1 MIKKEKYSAAILVIG
16 DEILSGRTQDTNS
29 NYIAKEL
36 EMMGITTSEI
46 RVIPDEK
53 NIIIKSV
60 NELRNKNNYLFTT
73 GGIGPTHDD
82 ITADSVA
89 EAFGVDL
96 EVNSKAYDILKKYY
110 KAIGSEFNEV
120 RQRMARIPKGAT
132 LIENSISAA
141 PGFKISNVFVFA
153 GIPKI
158 MKSMMDNSLSFLN
171 KGNLIHTITV
181 KVDAVEGDI
190 APVLKSLND
199 ENENI
204 KIGSYPFFN
213 SDKDF
218 GVNVVIRSLDKEY
231 LALTEE
237 KFKNYLSKN
246 ILGLENVRE
255 KEIQDTVGKIKSLEV
270 SIRILTKFHFTLL

>member
-29 NYIAKEL
+29 NYIAKEM
-36 EMMGITTSEI
+36 EQIGINTNQI

-53 NIIIKSV
+53 NKIIESV
-60 NELRNKNNYLFTT
+60 NELRTKNDYLFTT

-89 EAFGVDL
+89 EAFKVDL
-96 EVNSKAYDILKKYY
+96 EINIEAYGVLEKYY
-110 KAIGSEFNEV
+110 KKIGSEFNDV

-141 PGFKISNVFVFA
+141 PGFKIENVFVFA

-158 MKSMMDNSLSFLN
+158 MKSMLDDSIKHLN
-171 KGNLIHTITV
+171 KGKLMHTISI

-190 APVLKSLND
+190 ASVLKSLND

-213 SDKDF
+213 SNNDFGVSVVIKSIDKDF
-218 GVNVVIRSLDKEY
+218 LI
-231 LALTEE
+231 LAEE
-237 KFKNYLSKN
+237 KLKNYLSKN
-246 ILGLENVRE
+246 SFNF
-255 KEIQDTVGKIKSLEV
+255 K
-270 SIRILTKFHFTLL
+270 

>member
-29 NYIAKEL
+29 NYIAKEM
-36 EMMGITTSEI
+36 EMIGINTNQI

-53 NIIIKSV
+53 NTIIESV
-60 NELRNKNNYLFTT
+60 NELRAKNDYLFTT

-82 ITADSVA
+82 ITADSIA
-89 EAFGVDL
+89 EAFKVDL
-96 EVNSKAYDILKKYY
+96 EVNIEAYDVLEKYY
-110 KAIGSEFNEV
+110 KKIGSEFNEV

-141 PGFKISNVFVFA
+141 PGFKIENVFVFA

-158 MKSMMDNSLSFLN
+158 MKSMLEDSIKYLN
-171 KGNLIHTITV
+171 KGKLIHTISI

-213 SDKDF
+213 SNNDF
-218 GVNVVIRSLDKEY
+218 GVSVVIKSIDKSFLI
-231 LALTEE
+231 LAEE
-237 KFKNYLSKN
+237 KLKNYLSKN
-246 ILGLENVRE
+246 SFNF
-255 KEIQDTVGKIKSLEV
+255 K
-270 SIRILTKFHFTLL
+270 

>member
-29 NYIAKEL
+29 NYIAKEM
-36 EMMGITTSEI
+36 EMIGINTTQI

-53 NIIIKSV
+53 NTIIESV
-60 NELRNKNNYLFTT
+60 NELRAKNDYLFTT

-82 ITADSVA
+82 ITADSIA
-89 EAFGVDL
+89 EAFKVDL
-96 EVNSKAYDILKKYY
+96 EVNIEAYDVLEKYY
-110 KAIGSEFNEV
+110 KKIGSEFNEV
-120 RQRMARIPKGAT
+120 RQRMARTPKGAT

-141 PGFKISNVFVFA
+141 PGFKIENVFVFA

-158 MKSMMDNSLSFLN
+158 MKSMLEDSIKHLN
-171 KGNLIHTITV
+171 KGKLIHTISI

-213 SDKDF
+213 SNNDF
-218 GVNVVIRSLDKEY
+218 GVSVVIKSIDKSFLI
-231 LALTEE
+231 LAEE
-237 KFKNYLSKN
+237 KLKNYLSKN
-246 ILGLENVRE
+246 SFNF
-255 KEIQDTVGKIKSLEV
+255 K
-270 SIRILTKFHFTLL
+270 

>member
-29 NYIAKEL
+29 NYIAKEM
-36 EMMGITTSEI
+36 EMIGINTNQI

-53 NIIIKSV
+53 NTIIESV
-60 NELRNKNNYLFTT
+60 NELRAKNDYLFTT

-82 ITADSVA
+82 ITADSIA
-89 EAFGVDL
+89 EAFKVDL
-96 EVNSKAYDILKKYY
+96 EVNIEAYDVLEKYY
-110 KAIGSEFNEV
+110 KKIGSEFNEV
-120 RQRMARIPKGAT
+120 RQRMARIPNGAT

-141 PGFKISNVFVFA
+141 PGFKIENVFVFA

-158 MKSMMDNSLSFLN
+158 MKSMLEDSIKHLN
-171 KGNLIHTITV
+171 KGKLIHTISI

-213 SDKDF
+213 SNNDF
-218 GVNVVIRSLDKEY
+218 GVSVVIKSIDKGFLI
-231 LALTEE
+231 LAEE

-246 ILGLENVRE
+246 
-255 KEIQDTVGKIKSLEV
+255 SLNF
-270 SIRILTKFHFTLL
+270 K

>member
-29 NYIAKEL
+29 NYIAKEM
-36 EMMGITTSEI
+36 EMIGINTTQI

-53 NIIIKSV
+53 NTIIESA
-60 NELRNKNNYLFTT
+60 NELRAKNDYLFTT

-82 ITADSVA
+82 ITADSIA
-89 EAFGVDL
+89 EAFKVDL
-96 EVNSKAYDILKKYY
+96 EVNIEAYDVLEKYY
-110 KAIGSEFNEV
+110 KKIGSEFNEV
-120 RQRMARIPKGAT
+120 RQRMARTPKGAT

-141 PGFKISNVFVFA
+141 PGFKIENVFVFA

-158 MKSMMDNSLSFLN
+158 MKSMLEDSIKHLN
-171 KGNLIHTITV
+171 KGKLIHTISI

-213 SDKDF
+213 SNNDF
-218 GVNVVIRSLDKEY
+218 GVSVVIKSIDKSFLI
-231 LALTEE
+231 LAEE
-237 KFKNYLSKN
+237 KLKNYLSKN
-246 ILGLENVRE
+246 SFNF
-255 KEIQDTVGKIKSLEV
+255 K
-270 SIRILTKFHFTLL
+270 

>member
-29 NYIAKEL
+29 NYIAKEM
-36 EMMGITTSEI
+36 EMIGINTTQI

-53 NIIIKSV
+53 KTIIESV
-60 NELRNKNNYLFTT
+60 NELRAKNDYLFTT

-82 ITADSVA
+82 ITADSIA
-89 EAFGVDL
+89 EAFKVDL
-96 EVNSKAYDILKKYY
+96 EVNIEAYDVLEKYY
-110 KAIGSEFNEV
+110 KKIGSEFNEV
-120 RQRMARIPKGAT
+120 RQRMARTPKGAT

-141 PGFKISNVFVFA
+141 PGFKIENVFVFA

-158 MKSMMDNSLSFLN
+158 MKSMLEDSIKYLN
-171 KGNLIHTITV
+171 KGKLIHTISI

-213 SDKDF
+213 SNNDF
-218 GVNVVIRSLDKEY
+218 GVSVVIKSIDKGFLI
-231 LALTEE
+231 LAKKKL
-237 KFKNYLSKN
+237 KNYLSKN
-246 ILGLENVRE
+246 SFNF
-255 KEIQDTVGKIKSLEV
+255 K
-270 SIRILTKFHFTLL
+270 

>member
-1 MIKKEKYSAAILVIG
+1 MIKKEIYSAAILVIG

-29 NYIAKEL
+29 NYIAKKM
-36 EMMGITTSEI
+36 EMIGINTTQI

-53 NIIIKSV
+53 NTIINSV
-60 NELRNKNNYLFTT
+60 NELRAKNDYLFTT

-82 ITADSVA
+82 ITADSIA
-89 EAFGVDL
+89 EALKVDL
-96 EVNSKAYDILKKYY
+96 EINIEAYDVLEKYY
-110 KAIGSEFNEV
+110 KKIGSEFNDV

-141 PGFKISNVFVFA
+141 PGFKIENVFVFA

-158 MKSMMDNSLSFLN
+158 MKSMLEDSIKHLN
-171 KGNLIHTITV
+171 KGKLMHTISI

-190 APVLKSLND
+190 ATVLKSLND

-213 SDKDF
+213 SNNDFGVSVVIKSVDKDF
-218 GVNVVIRSLDKEY
+218 LI
-231 LALTEE
+231 LAE
-237 KFKNYLSKN
+237 KKLKNYFSKKLIN
-246 ILGLENVRE
+246 F
-255 KEIQDTVGKIKSLEV
+255 Q
-270 SIRILTKFHFTLL
+270 

>member
-29 NYIAKEL
+29 NYIAKEM
-36 EMMGITTSEI
+36 EVIGINTTQI

-53 NIIIKSV
+53 NIIIESV
-60 NELRNKNNYLFTT
+60 NELRAKNDYLFTT

-82 ITADSVA
+82 ITADSIA
-89 EAFGVDL
+89 EAFKVDL
-96 EVNSKAYDILKKYY
+96 EVNIEAYDVLEKYY
-110 KAIGSEFNEV
+110 KKIGSEFNEV
-120 RQRMARIPKGAT
+120 RQRMARTPKGAT

-141 PGFKISNVFVFA
+141 PGFKIENVFVFA

-158 MKSMMDNSLSFLN
+158 MKSMLEDSIKHLN
-171 KGNLIHTITV
+171 KGKLIHTISI

-190 APVLKSLND
+190 APVLKSLNN

-213 SDKDF
+213 SNNDF
-218 GVNVVIRSLDKEY
+218 GVSVVIKSIDKSFLI
-231 LALTEE
+231 LAEE
-237 KFKNYLSKN
+237 KLKNYLSKN
-246 ILGLENVRE
+246 SFNF
-255 KEIQDTVGKIKSLEV
+255 K
-270 SIRILTKFHFTLL
+270 

>member
-29 NYIAKEL
+29 NFIAKEM
-36 EMMGITTSEI
+36 EIIGIDTSQI

-53 NIIIKSV
+53 NTIIESV
-60 NELRNKNNYLFTT
+60 NELRVNNDYLFTT

-82 ITADSVA
+82 ITADSIA
-89 EAFGVDL
+89 EAFKVDL
-96 EVNSKAYDILKKYY
+96 EINLEAYDALKKYY
-110 KAIGSEFNEV
+110 EKIGSEFNDI

-141 PGFKISNVFVFA
+141 PGFKIENVFVFA

-158 MKSMMDNSLSFLN
+158 MKSMLGNSIQFLN
-171 KGNLIHTITV
+171 KGNLIHTISI

-190 APVLKSLND
+190 APALKSLND

-213 SDKDF
+213 SKNDF
-218 GVNVVIRSLDKEY
+218 GVNVVIKSIDKDFLV
-231 LALTEE
+231 LAEE
-237 KFKNYLSKN
+237 KFKNYLS
-246 ILGLENVRE
+246 ENSFNY
-255 KEIQDTVGKIKSLEV
+255 T
-270 SIRILTKFHFTLL
+270 

>member
-29 NYIAKEL
+29 NFIAKEM
-36 EMMGITTSEI
+36 EIIGIDTNQI

-53 NIIIKSV
+53 NIIIESV
-60 NELRNKNNYLFTT
+60 NELRVKNDYLFTT

-82 ITADSVA
+82 ITADSIA
-89 EAFGVDL
+89 EAFRVDL
-96 EVNSKAYDILKKYY
+96 EINLEAYDTLKKYY
-110 KAIGSEFNEV
+110 EKIGSEFNDI

-141 PGFKISNVFVFA
+141 PGFKIENVFVFA

-158 MKSMMDNSLSFLN
+158 MKAMLSNSIKHLN
-171 KGNLIHTITV
+171 KGKLIHSISV
-181 KVDAVEGDI
+181 KIDAVEGDI
-190 APVLKSLND
+190 AKLLKSLND

-213 SDKDF
+213 SKNDF
-218 GVNVVIRSLDKEY
+218 GVNVVIKSIDKEFLI
-231 LALTEE
+231 LAEE
-237 KFKNYLSKN
+237 KLKNYLSKN
-246 ILGLENVRE
+246 SFNY
-255 KEIQDTVGKIKSLEV
+255 K
-270 SIRILTKFHFTLL
+270 

>member
-29 NYIAKEL
+29 NYIAKEM
-36 EMMGITTSEI
+36 EMIGINTTQI

-53 NIIIKSV
+53 NTIIDSV
-60 NELRNKNNYLFTT
+60 NELRAKNDYLFTT

-82 ITADSVA
+82 ITADSIA
-89 EAFGVDL
+89 EALKVDI
-96 EVNSKAYDILKKYY
+96 EINIEAYDVLKKYY
-110 KAIGSEFNEV
+110 QKIGSEFNDV

-141 PGFKISNVFVFA
+141 PGFKIENVFVFA

-158 MKSMMDNSLSFLN
+158 MKSMLDDSIKHLN
-171 KGNLIHTITV
+171 KGKFMHTISI

-213 SDKDF
+213 SSNDFGVSVVIKSIDKDF
-218 GVNVVIRSLDKEY
+218 LI
-231 LALTEE
+231 LAE
-237 KFKNYLSKN
+237 KKLKNYFSKN
-246 ILGLENVRE
+246 SFNF
-255 KEIQDTVGKIKSLEV
+255 K
-270 SIRILTKFHFTLL
+270 

>member
-1 MIKKEKYSAAILVIG
+1 MIKKEKYSAAIIVIG

-29 NYIAKEL
+29 NYIAKEM
-36 EMMGITTSEI
+36 EMIGINTTQI
-46 RVIPDEK
+46 RVIPDKK
-53 NIIIKSV
+53 NTIIDSV
-60 NELRNKNNYLFTT
+60 NELRAKNDYLFTT

-89 EAFGVDL
+89 EALKVDL
-96 EVNSKAYDILKKYY
+96 ETNTEAYNVLEKYY
-110 KAIGSEFNEV
+110 KKIGSEFNDV

-141 PGFKISNVFVFA
+141 PGFKIENVFVFA

-158 MKSMMDNSLSFLN
+158 MKSMLDDSIKHLN
-171 KGNLIHTITV
+171 KGKLMHTISI

-190 APVLKSLND
+190 ASVLKSLND

-213 SDKDF
+213 SNSDFGVSVVIKSIDKDF
-218 GVNVVIRSLDKEY
+218 LI
-231 LALTEE
+231 LAEE
-237 KFKNYLSKN
+237 KLKNYLSKN
-246 ILGLENVRE
+246 SFNF
-255 KEIQDTVGKIKSLEV
+255 K
-270 SIRILTKFHFTLL
+270 

>member
-29 NYIAKEL
+29 NYIAKEM
-36 EMMGITTSEI
+36 EMIGINTTQI
-46 RVIPDEK
+46 RVIPDKK
-53 NIIIKSV
+53 NTIIDSV
-60 NELRNKNNYLFTT
+60 NELRAKNDYLFTT

-82 ITADSVA
+82 ITADSIA
-89 EAFGVDL
+89 EAFKVDL
-96 EVNSKAYDILKKYY
+96 EINTEAYDVLEKYY
-110 KAIGSEFNEV
+110 KKIGSEFNDV

-141 PGFKISNVFVFA
+141 PGFKIENVFVFA

-158 MKSMMDNSLSFLN
+158 MKSMLDDSIKYLN
-171 KGNLIHTITV
+171 KGKLVHTISI

-190 APVLKSLND
+190 ATVLKLLND

-213 SDKDF
+213 SNNDFGVSVVIKSIDKDF
-218 GVNVVIRSLDKEY
+218 LI
-231 LALTEE
+231 LAEE
-237 KFKNYLSKN
+237 KLKNYLSKN
-246 ILGLENVRE
+246 SFNF
-255 KEIQDTVGKIKSLEV
+255 K
-270 SIRILTKFHFTLL
+270 

>member
-29 NYIAKEL
+29 NYIAKEM
-36 EMMGITTSEI
+36 EMIGINTTQI

-53 NIIIKSV
+53 NIIIDSV
-60 NELRNKNNYLFTT
+60 NELRAKNDYLFTT

-82 ITADSVA
+82 ITADSIA
-89 EAFGVDL
+89 EALKVDL
-96 EVNSKAYDILKKYY
+96 EINIEAYDVLEKYY
-110 KAIGSEFNEV
+110 KKIGSEFNDV
-120 RQRMARIPKGAT
+120 RQRMARIPRGAT

-141 PGFKISNVFVFA
+141 PGFKIENVFVFA

-158 MKSMMDNSLSFLN
+158 MKSMLEDSIKHLN
-171 KGNLIHTITV
+171 KGKLMHTISI

-190 APVLKSLND
+190 ATVLKSLND

-213 SDKDF
+213 SNNDF
-218 GVNVVIRSLDKEY
+218 GVSVVIRSIDKDFLI
-231 LALTEE
+231 LAEE
-237 KFKNYLSKN
+237 KLKSYLSKN
-246 ILGLENVRE
+246 SFNF
-255 KEIQDTVGKIKSLEV
+255 K
-270 SIRILTKFHFTLL
+270 

>member
-53 NIIIKSV
+53 SIIIFSV

-82 ITADSVA
+82 ITADSIA

-96 EVNSKAYDILKKYY
+96 EVNSEAYDILKKYY

-120 RQRMARIPKGAT
+120 RQRMARIPIGAT
-132 LIENSISAA
+132 LIKNPISAA
-141 PGFKISNVFVFA
+141 PGFKIDNVFVFA

-158 MKSMMDNSLSFLN
+158 MKSMLDNSLDFL
-171 KGNLIHTITV
+171 HC
-181 KVDAVEGDI
+181 
-190 APVLKSLND
+190 
-199 ENENI
+199 
-204 KIGSYPFFN
+204 SYT
-213 SDKDF
+213 
-218 GVNVVIRSLDKEY
+218 R
-231 LALTEE
+231 
-237 KFKNYLSKN
+237 
-246 ILGLENVRE
+246 
-255 KEIQDTVGKIKSLEV
+255 
-270 SIRILTKFHFTLL
+270 